1 MYNNDN
7 FEKLKKRIDKCRNCY
22 IQGPTGPKGEREIL
36 EIEEYKDLLL

>member
-22 IQGPTGPKGEREIL
+22 IQGQQDLKRKGR
-36 EIEEYKDLLL
+36 YWG